1 MIEYIFV
8 SILCIGTTCEFM
20 TSKIAMPLAQCERH
34 KQTFLNTKFKPEI
47 TLAATQCM
55 PFIVDERT
63 RI

>member
-8 SILCIGTTCEFM
+8 SILCIGQTCEFM
-20 TSKIAMPLAQCERH
+20 TSKVPMSLEQCEKH
-34 KQTFLNTKFKPEI
+34 KQTFLSMKFRPEI

-55 PFIVDERT
+55 PFTGDERT